1 MSFVLI
7 IALLVAV
14 IALTIQVAQ
23 QSKTINKYE
32 EELTKKARKSRK
44 NVSKE

>member
-1 MSFVLI
+1 MAAVLI

-14 IALTIQVAQ
+14 ITLGSLVVS

-32 EELTKKARKSRK
+32 QELTKKARKS
-44 NVSKE
+44 SKK